1 MSGSK
6 MYCWMQGQQGWQL
19 GAVPSVEYQC
29 VPPNSGDVQLRTQHG
44 GSALQS
50 SGLAAYRGREDPHQ
64 HIPQLFLD
72 CHRSLPKSPL
82 ALSHGFARI
91 SQPACFHAREAVSL
105 LQARSVAAHRRGP
118 NPTQHLPQIFL
129 DCLRSLPKS
138 PLALGHGSART
149 SQPACLH
156 A

>member
-19 GAVPSVEYQC
+19 GAMPSVEYQC

-91 SQPACFHAREAVSL
+91 SQPACFHAREAVPCSKL
-105 LQARSVAAHRRGP
+105 VVWLRIEGSKPHSTPPTDLPGLSQVASQVTLGP
-118 NPTQHLPQIFL
+118 
-129 DCLRSLPKS
+129 
-138 PLALGHGSART
+138 GSWL
-149 SQPACLH
+149 CKD
-156 A
+156 